1 MEGGTSGNFRKRVSS
16 LNVTHATNASI
27 FLPRWMRGKIDYQE
41 TKMGE
46 LGDAVGYTIKRY
58 LEVDYAVFV
67 QTTFPLRLLLKP

>member
-1 MEGGTSGNFRKRVSS
+1 
-16 LNVTHATNASI
+16 
-27 FLPRWMRGKIDYQE
+27 MRGKIDYQE

>member
-1 MEGGTSGNFRKRVSS
+1 
-16 LNVTHATNASI
+16 
-27 FLPRWMRGKIDYQE
+27 MRGKIDYQE
-41 TKMGE
+41 TKMDE